1 MYMPLTSTGTSYG
14 YAFVRCRSDADAR
27 ALIARSNG
35 RVLDRGHTLSVQL
48 AEGSTRFE
56 EIQQSGV
63 LDDGVMGGMCL
74 LELDG

>member
-1 MYMPLTSTGTSYG
+1 M
-14 YAFVRCRSDADAR
+14 
-27 ALIARSNG
+27 IARSNG